1 MDNAK
6 IKLTGNTLENIKTMA
21 PHLSKKQQQVVYGMI
36 LGMTVQNEVDR
47 KLAGSQNEKEEE
59 AS

>member
-6 IKLTGNTLENIKTMA
+6 IKLTGNTLENIKKMA

>member
-1 MDNAK
+1 MNNAK
-6 IKLTGNTLENIKTMA
+6 IELTGDTLENIKKMA

-36 LGMTVQNEVDR
+36 LGMTVQNEADKKIVR
-47 KLAGSQNEKEEE
+47 PQTEKEE

>member
-6 IKLTGNTLENIKTMA
+6 IKLTGNTLENIKKMA

-36 LGMTVQNEVDR
+36 LGMTVQNETDR
-47 KLAGSQNEKEEE
+47 KLVGSQNEKEEE

>member
-1 MDNAK
+1 MNNAK
-6 IKLTGNTLENIKTMA
+6 IKLTGNTLENIKKMA

-36 LGMTVQNEVDR
+36 LGMTVQNETDR
-47 KLAGSQNEKEEE
+47 KLVGSQNEKEEE

>member
-6 IKLTGNTLENIKTMA
+6 IKLTGNTLENIKKMA

-36 LGMTVQNEVDR
+36 LGMTVQNETDR

>member
-6 IKLTGNTLENIKTMA
+6 IKLTGTTLDNIKKMA

-36 LGMTVQNEVDR
+36 LGMTVQNEADR
-47 KLAGSQNEKEEE
+47 KIVRPQTEKEE

>member
-1 MDNAK
+1 MNNAK
-6 IKLTGNTLENIKTMA
+6 IKLTGDTLENIKKMA

-36 LGMTVQNEVDR
+36 LGMTVQNEADKKIVR
-47 KLAGSQNEKEEE
+47 PQTEKEE

>member
-6 IKLTGNTLENIKTMA
+6 IKLTGNTLENIKKMA

-36 LGMTVQNEVDR
+36 LGMTVQNEADR
-47 KLAGSQNEKEEE
+47 KIVRPQTEKEE

>member
-1 MDNAK
+1 MNNAK
-6 IKLTGNTLENIKTMA
+6 IELTDDTLENIKKMA

-36 LGMTVQNEVDR
+36 LGMTVQNETDR

-59 AS
+59 AC